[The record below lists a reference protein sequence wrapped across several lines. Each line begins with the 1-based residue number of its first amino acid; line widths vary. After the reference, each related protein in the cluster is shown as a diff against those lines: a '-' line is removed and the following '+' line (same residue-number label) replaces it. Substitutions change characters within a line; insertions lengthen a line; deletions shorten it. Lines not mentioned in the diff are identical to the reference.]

1 MKSLKIA
8 VPTNNPGGMAATRS
22 DHFGHCDLFTI
33 IDVENGKVAG
43 VDTFPNVEHGAS
55 GCLVPVKLL
64 KERNVDA
71 LVVGGMG
78 MRPLQGFNE
87 VGIDVYF
94 ASPQE
99 FQDVQTVVEGFLG
112 NKLTVMHPQQA
123 CKGGGDCH
131 H

>member
-1 MKSLKIA
+1 MKTLKLA
-8 VPTNNPGGMAATRS
+8 VPTNNPGGMEADRS
-22 DHFGHCDLFTI
+22 DHFGHCELFTLVDLQDGKI
-33 IDVENGKVAG
+33 NGVE
-43 VDTFPNVEHGAS
+43 TFGNVEHGAG
-55 GCLVPVKLL
+55 GCMEPVQLL

-78 MRPLQGFNE
+78 MRPLLGFKE

-94 ASPQE
+94 ASRE
-99 FQDVQTVVEGFLG
+99 EYANVREIVSGFLE
-112 NKLTVMHPQQA
+112 NRLTMMDPGQA